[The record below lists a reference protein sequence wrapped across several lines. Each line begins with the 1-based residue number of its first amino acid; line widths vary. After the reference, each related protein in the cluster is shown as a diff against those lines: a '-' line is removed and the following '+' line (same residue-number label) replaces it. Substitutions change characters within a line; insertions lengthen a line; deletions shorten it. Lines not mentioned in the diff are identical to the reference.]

1 MIRIDNGTKRRRK
14 DRGALSVPCD
24 SNQVCGDKAT
34 KPINV
39 IVNFGVGQSYCVSS
53 VTFRKCKK
61 PGPKRRF
68 TAWLQ
73 KFGSAACNHGLVC
86 LGGGLVTTD
95 QKMSVG
101 YWTIWRSRRPHA
113 VYLLVTNRMLN
124 RSGTDHYINRGVIY
138 VTCFVTVSRSLI
150 LVDINHGYQLL
161 FHMLSFN
168 LNIRVKMSHRSMNL
182 NMPDTFTM
190 HSAHPSI
197 DDKMTFNPVQCE
209 CVISGVWRTK
219 YG

>member
-1 MIRIDNGTKRRRK
+1 M
-14 DRGALSVPCD
+14 
-24 SNQVCGDKAT
+24 
-34 KPINV
+34 
-39 IVNFGVGQSYCVSS
+39 GQSYCVSS

-61 PGPKRRF
+61 NLDRNEGLRLGCKNSARRLVT
-68 TAWLQ
+68 TAW
-73 KFGSAACNHGLVC
+73 FVW
-86 LGGGLVTTD
+86 GGGLVTTD

-138 VTCFVTVSRSLI
+138 VTCFVTVSSSLI

-168 LNIRVKMSHRSMNL
+168 LNITVKMSHRSMNL

-190 HSAHPSI
+190 HTPPLMIKWPLTLCNVNAWS
-197 DDKMTFNPVQCE
+197 PVFDVRNTDRFVCDWTAE
-209 CVISGVWRTK
+209 RSRSSFVEKNIYALHRSWNIAR
-219 YG
+219 